1 MNIEEEKKKI
11 RKEIRRRRRE
21 LSAKTLSAIDN
32 SLPEFISAIGDK
44 ELLKTLK
51 NAKRIALYRA
61 FDGEVPVDGLA
72 KFFMDKGI
80 TCCFPRIENDR
91 MVFCDC
97 ISLDDSEFT
106 VSSLGIKEPDTSKT
120 PVEPK
125 DIDVVVLPALAYNEE
140 GTRLGAGGGFYDRYI
155 GSMGPAR
162 PYLLGICYEF
172 QICSDV
178 PSDGHDISADFI
190 AVIPEE
196 EYAE

>member
-1 MNIEEEKKKI
+1 MNIAEEKKKI

-21 LSAKTLSAIDN
+21 LSSKTLSAIDN

-72 KFFMDKGI
+72 KSFMDKGI

-97 ISLDDSEFT
+97 ISLDDSEFA

-155 GSMGPAR
+155 GSMGSAR

>member
-1 MNIEEEKKKI
+1 MNIAEEKKKI

-21 LSAKTLSAIDN
+21 LSSKTLSAIDN

-72 KFFMDKGI
+72 KSFMDKGI

-97 ISLDDSEFT
+97 ISLDDSEFS

-120 PVEPK
+120 PVDPG

-155 GSMGPAR
+155 GSMGSAR

>member
-21 LSAKTLSAIDN
+21 LSSKTLSAIDN

-97 ISLDDSEFT
+97 ISLDDREFT

-155 GSMGPAR
+155 GSMGSAR

>member
-11 RKEIRRRRRE
+11 RKEIKRRRRE
-21 LSAKTLSAIDN
+21 LSSKTLSAIDN

-44 ELLKTLK
+44 DLIKTLK

-61 FDGEVPVDGLA
+61 FDGEVPVDCLA
-72 KFFMDKGI
+72 RFFMDKGI
-80 TCCFPRIENDR
+80 SCCFPRIENNE

-97 ISLDDSEFT
+97 QSLDDSEFE
-106 VSSLGIKEPDTSKT
+106 VSSLGIKEPVSSKA
-120 PVEPK
+120 PIDSK

-140 GTRLGAGGGFYDRYI
+140 GTRLGAGGGYYDRYI
-155 GSMGPAR
+155 GSLGSER

-178 PSDGHDISADFI
+178 PSDDHDISADFI